1 MKAHTANGNVVKVAV
16 GYVRVSTLEQASEGV
31 SLDAQRDK
39 IRAYCKF
46 NGIKL
51 IDIAA
56 DEGVSGS
63 TLDRPGLQDA
73 LRMLQRG
80 RANTLIVI
88 KLDRLTRSVRDLCLL
103 VDDYFAHERYH
114 LLSVCGMVNT
124 HNAAGRMLM
133 LNLASYC

>member
-1 MKAHTANGNVVKVAV
+1 MKAHTEHGNVVKVAV

-46 NGIKL
+46 NSIKL

-73 LRMLQRG
+73 LRM
-80 RANTLIVI
+80 V
-88 KLDRLTRSVRDLCLL
+88 KDRQ
-103 VDDYFAHERYH
+103 
-114 LLSVCGMVNT
+114 
-124 HNAAGRMLM
+124 
-133 LNLASYC
+133 